1 MLHLGIYGGI
11 RWMHLC
17 PVGRIQ
23 TIFSWTLTAGMG
35 VITGVAY
42 TPLFLLPS
50 ISILPMDPNGGQ
62 TGLFCILHLKD
73 LSTNHLSAV

>member
-1 MLHLGIYGGI
+1 M
-11 RWMHLC
+11 RLC
-17 PVGRIQ
+17 PVGRIE

-42 TPLFLLPS
+42 APPFLLPS

-62 TGLFCILHLKD
+62 TGLLGILHLKD
-73 LSTNHLSAV
+73 LSTNDLSAV